1 MEQYKFRIMIE
12 AGKGEL
18 SLRKMPKSSKKKCSC
33 YYDTI
38 SQWIILYPLTNHKV
52 E

>member
-18 SLRKMPKSSKKKCSC
+18 SLRKMPKSSKKSAAVTMIQLVNGLFC
-33 YYDTI
+33 T
-38 SQWIILYPLTNHKV
+38 H
-52 E
+52 

>member
-18 SLRKMPKSSKKKCSC
+18 SLRKMPKSSKKKKSAAVTMIQLVNGLFC
-33 YYDTI
+33 T
-38 SQWIILYPLTNHKV
+38 H
-52 E
+52 